1 MLAERNPTA
10 AYRRVEFDA
19 RVQASDSRQL
29 LALCYEQLI
38 TALGSALFAHEK
50 LDNRLKSES
59 LTRAISALTALQLG
73 ISENGSLAGVLHQLY
88 TAARQSILGNVISFD
103 PQKIAEIRQ
112 DFIEIS
118 TAIAN
123 S

>member
-19 RVQASDSRQL
+19 RVSASDPRQL

-38 TALGSALFAHEK
+38 AALGSALFADEK
-50 LDNRLKSES
+50 SDNRLKSES
-59 LTRAISALTALQLG
+59 LTRAISAITALQLG
-73 ISENGSLAGVLHQLY
+73 VSENGGLADVLHQLY
-88 TAARQSILGNVISFD
+88 TAARQAILGNVLSFD

-112 DFIEIS
+112 DFIDIS